1 MKQKDKKLQYVLLAL
16 VVFIWGTLIYN
27 FMSWNGNEEYLIS
40 EDYAVL
46 PIKVNQETQRDTFD
60 ILLDWSNP
68 FKVGRSG
75 RSKST
80 KSSSNSTVNTS
91 PRKGY
96 TRPAPP
102 PIPGSKS
109 DKKKAVF
116 PKVVYQGYSINDSQ
130 ITRVRV
136 KIGEKTKTLKLGGT
150 YEKMTLVAMAKDSI
164 SLVWEG
170 ERKVF
175 LRDRGY

>member
-27 FMSWNGNEEYLIS
+27 FMSWNGNEEYLVS
-40 EDYAVL
+40 DDYAVL
-46 PIKVNQETQRDTFD
+46 PIKVNQEAQRDTFD
-60 ILLDWSNP
+60 ILLDWSDP

-75 RSKST
+75 RSKSS
-80 KSSSNSTVNTS
+80 KSSSSSSVNTS
-91 PRKGY
+91 PKKGY

-102 PIPGSKS
+102 PIPGSKA

-136 KIGEKTKTLKLGGT
+136 KVGAKTRTLKLGQT
-150 YEKMTLVAMAKDSI
+150 YEKMTLVSMAKDSI
-164 SLVWEG
+164 SLVFGE

-175 LRDRGY
+175 LKEKGY